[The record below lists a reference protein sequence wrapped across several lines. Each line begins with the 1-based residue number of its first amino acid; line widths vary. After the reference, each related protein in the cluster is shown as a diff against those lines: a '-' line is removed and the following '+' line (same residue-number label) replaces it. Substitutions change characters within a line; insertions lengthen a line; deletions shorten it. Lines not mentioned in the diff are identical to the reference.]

1 MTKNPGVHQGIG
13 SRAAYD
19 ARATIKRMIAP
30 WNILK
35 INAQLA
41 VDIFIKKGNVLGRNL
56 VVSDSLGNQ
65 ISVQNWRTGDT
76 EPRVV
81 DHQVSLEMNRAKDI
95 ER

>member
-1 MTKNPGVHQGIG
+1 MF
-13 SRAAYD
+13 
-19 ARATIKRMIAP
+19 AP
-30 WNILK
+30 WSILK
-35 INAQLA
+35 INAQLD

-65 ISVQNWRTGDT
+65 ISVQDWRTGDT

>member
-1 MTKNPGVHQGIG
+1 
-13 SRAAYD
+13 
-19 ARATIKRMIAP
+19 MIAP

-65 ISVQNWRTGDT
+65 ISVQNWRKGDT

-81 DHQVSLEMNRAKDI
+81 DQQVSLEMNRAKDI